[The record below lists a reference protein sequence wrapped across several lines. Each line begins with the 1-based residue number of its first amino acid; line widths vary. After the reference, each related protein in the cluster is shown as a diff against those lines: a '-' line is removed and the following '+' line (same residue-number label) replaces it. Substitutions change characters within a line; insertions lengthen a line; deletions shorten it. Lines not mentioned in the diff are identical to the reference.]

1 MNGPHASQAHPH
13 ARLRILIVDDH
24 PMIRSGLAAMV
35 RGEADFEL
43 VGEAAHGADAV
54 RIAPELMPDVVL
66 IDLVMPQMDGIEA
79 ITRLRPLLP
88 STRFVILTSLTEPG
102 EVQRALQA
110 GASGYLTKT
119 ASAQELVNV
128 IRAAHGGRRV
138 LSPEATEALIA
149 ASQPGQPGADL
160 TQRERELLALMARGL
175 TNQDIAEQLRIA
187 LPTVK
192 FHITNILSK
201 LGVGNRTEAVL
212 LALKHRLV
220 PPAG

>member
-1 MNGPHASQAHPH
+1 MNGNPASHDRQ
-13 ARLRILIVDDH
+13 RLRILIVDDH
-24 PMIRSGLAAMV
+24 PMIRNGLAAMI
-35 RGEADFEL
+35 RGEPDFDL
-43 VGEAAHGADAV
+43 VGEASHGADAV
-54 RIAPELMPDVVL
+54 RIAPDLAPDVVL
-66 IDLVMPQMDGIEA
+66 MDLLMPQMDGVEA
-79 ITRLRPLLP
+79 MTRLRPLLP
-88 STRFVILTSLTEPG
+88 STRFVILTSLTEPA

-149 ASQPGQPGADL
+149 ASQTGQPGADL
-160 TQRERELLALMARGL
+160 TQRERELLTLMARGL
-175 TNQDIAEQLRIA
+175 TNQDIAEQLHIA

-220 PPAG
+220 PPA

>member
-1 MNGPHASQAHPH
+1 
-13 ARLRILIVDDH
+13 
-24 PMIRSGLAAMV
+24 
-35 RGEADFEL
+35 
-43 VGEAAHGADAV
+43 
-54 RIAPELMPDVVL
+54 MPNT
-66 IDLVMPQMDGIEA
+66 I
-79 ITRLRPLLP
+79 
-88 STRFVILTSLTEPG
+88 SL
-102 EVQRALQA
+102 
-110 GASGYLTKT
+110 
-119 ASAQELVNV
+119 
-128 IRAAHGGRRV
+128 
-138 LSPEATEALIA
+138 
-149 ASQPGQPGADL
+149 QPGQPGADL